1 MLLDTEHT
9 QLPSRSLLLLRWMGP
24 SKVLARTAP
33 NTYRLNVPATERTC
47 AEFNIERLRPYL
59 HRPDHL
65 PVGGAA
71 APPPPVVGTDGR
83 PEHDVQELLK
93 FKMRWGRPYV
103 LVRWAGHDASGDTW
117 APLDNLTNREEAVAA
132 FERATCRSLPPPRH
146 AAAGRRR
153 RAAADSAGR
162 FHRGPRATGRS
173 LALVGR
179 TILHWWWPEDGLP
192 GATARRRRPPLP
204 AWRVPARVGAHP
216 SVVGAARHGRH
227 ASRRCVSPGAGFVWP
242 P

>member
-1 MLLDTEHT
+1 MVHALKMLRPYLLDKPFEMHMDNARPSATWTARDQVLLDTDHT

-71 APPPPVVGTDGR
+71 APPPPVVGADGR
-83 PEHDVQELLK
+83 PEHEVQELLK

-103 LVRWAGHDASGDTW
+103 LVRWARHDASGD
-117 APLDNLTNREEAVAA
+117 
-132 FERATCRSLPPPRH
+132 RS
-146 AAAGRRR
+146 
-153 RAAADSAGR
+153 
-162 FHRGPRATGRS
+162 T
-173 LALVGR
+173 
-179 TILHWWWPEDGLP
+179 
-192 GATARRRRPPLP
+192 
-204 AWRVPARVGAHP
+204 
-216 SVVGAARHGRH
+216 
-227 ASRRCVSPGAGFVWP
+227 
-242 P
+242 